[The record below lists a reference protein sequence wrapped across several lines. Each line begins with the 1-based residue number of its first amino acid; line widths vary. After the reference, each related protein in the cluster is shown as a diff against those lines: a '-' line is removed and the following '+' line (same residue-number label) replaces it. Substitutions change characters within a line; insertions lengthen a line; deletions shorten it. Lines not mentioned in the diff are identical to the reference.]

1 MYKFIMGFLLLVCNF
16 IADWFKTGLS
26 ITLYLL
32 KHFCG
37 LEYGYLW

>member
-1 MYKFIMGFLLLVCNF
+1 MHKFIVGFLLLVYNS
-16 IADWFKTGLS
+16 IRDWLKTGLS